1 MAGRTTSAAF
11 TLASPTM
18 NSLRRRITRR
28 FRDDDED
35 SDDYILDQQEQEELI
50 SKLRTENAQS
60 DVQTV
65 RAIQIVVV
73 LSAIAHIFF
82 LFTTAPALTLL
93 VLLIHVNL
101 LLHVHH
107 VAQVSYQL
115 TYALSLVAPTLCL
128 FLGSPI
134 AWWCVT
140 PVVVFVV
147 QSIQDGIDR
156 GTESIAALEAMKYH
170 ALGA

>member
-1 MAGRTTSAAF
+1 
-11 TLASPTM
+11 M
-18 NSLRRRITRR
+18 NSLRQRITRP

-35 SDDYILDQQEQEELI
+35 DDNHIPDQQEQEELI
-50 SKLRTENAQS
+50 NKLRTENAQS
-60 DVQTV
+60 DVQAIRT
-65 RAIQIVVV
+65 IQIVVV
-73 LSAIAHIFF
+73 LSAIAHLLL
-82 LFTTAPALTLL
+82 LFTPAPALTLL

-101 LLHVHH
+101 ILHIHH
-107 VAQVSYQL
+107 VAQVSYPL

-128 FLGSPI
+128 FLGSPV

-140 PVVVFVV
+140 PVIIFVV

>member
-1 MAGRTTSAAF
+1 
-11 TLASPTM
+11 M
-18 NSLRRRITRR
+18 NSLRRRTTRP

-35 SDDYILDQQEQEELI
+35 NDDYVLDQQEQEELI
-50 SKLRTENAQS
+50 SKLRIQNAQS
-60 DVQTV
+60 DVQAI

-73 LSAIAHIFF
+73 LSAIAHLLF

-101 LLHVHH
+101 LLHIHH
-107 VAQVSYQL
+107 VAQVSYPL
-115 TYALSLVAPTLCL
+115 TYALSLVAPTLRL
-128 FLGSPI
+128 FLGSPV

-140 PVVVFVV
+140 PAVVFIV

>member
-1 MAGRTTSAAF
+1 
-11 TLASPTM
+11 M

-28 FRDDDED
+28 FRDDDKD

-65 RAIQIVVV
+65 RAVQIVVV
-73 LSAIAHIFF
+73 LSAIAHLFF

-93 VLLIHVNL
+93 VLLIH
-101 LLHVHH
+101 
-107 VAQVSYQL
+107 L

-128 FLGSPI
+128 FLGSPA
-134 AWWCVT
+134 AWWCIT